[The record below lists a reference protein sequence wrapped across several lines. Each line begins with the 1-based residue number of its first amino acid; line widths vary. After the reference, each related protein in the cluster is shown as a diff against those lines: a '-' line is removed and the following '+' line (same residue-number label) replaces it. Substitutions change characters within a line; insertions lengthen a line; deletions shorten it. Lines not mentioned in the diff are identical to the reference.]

1 MASETIVYT
10 PENNGG
16 SVPAWLAMNNGFG
29 GMNNV
34 LPWMCAMG
42 GGMGGFGGFGGAGIA
57 TGLVGFLLGAVLNNG
72 NGGIFGGG
80 NNRNSEEFLS
90 AQINNATGREII
102 MNAITGTDANIR
114 ELSTTLNCDFN
125 ELRTAVCTVQSAI
138 QNVGSQVGMTGLQ
151 VINAIQAGN
160 TALANQ
166 LCQCCC
172 ETKQLIAQQGYE
184 NQIATLNQTNQLAGA
199 ISGSSQR
206 IVDAISGLETR
217 MTKEFCDARERDMQS
232 QINTQADIITQ
243 LRNAASNSAQTA
255 VFQNAFTVLNEKITK
270 LAERQ
275 PNTVPVQ
282 WPNLTAVSNTPNAT
296 TGFFGAGAWGN
307 GVSFGNGV
315 LF

>member
-42 GGMGGFGGFGGAGIA
+42 GGMGGFGGFGGAGIGA
-57 TGLVGFLLGAVLNNG
+57 GLVGFLLGTFLNNG
-72 NGGIFGGG
+72 NGLLGGG
-80 NNRNSEEFLS
+80 NNRGEEFLS
-90 AQINNATGREII
+90 NQINNAAGRELI
-102 MNAITGTDANIR
+102 MQAVNGTDANVR
-114 ELSTTLNCDFN
+114 ALANTVNCDFN
-125 ELRTAVCTVQSAI
+125 SMRDGICAIRAGIDQVAAQTGMSA
-138 QNVGSQVGMTGLQ
+138 LQ
-151 VINAIQAGN
+151 VQNAILSGNAGIISQIN
-160 TALANQ
+160 
-166 LCQCCC
+166 QCCC
-172 ETKQLIAQQGYE
+172 EAKQLIAQQGYE

-217 MTKEFCDARERDMQS
+217 MNKEFCDARERDMQA

-243 LRNAASNSAQTA
+243 LRNAASNAAQTA
-255 VFQNAFTVLNEKITK
+255 TFQNAFTVLNEKITK